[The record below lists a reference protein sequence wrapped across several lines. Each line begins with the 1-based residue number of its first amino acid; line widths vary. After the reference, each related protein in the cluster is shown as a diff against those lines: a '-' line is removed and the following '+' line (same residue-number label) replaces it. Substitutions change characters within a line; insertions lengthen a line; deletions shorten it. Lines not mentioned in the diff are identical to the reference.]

1 MPTARILVVD
11 DDQLIRQMVRDFL
24 EVADF
29 AVAEAVDGADG
40 LAQAAALQPDLI
52 LLDLMMPE
60 VDGYEVCRRL
70 QADPATQAIPM
81 IFLTASSNLD
91 LNRKAY
97 ALGAVACLTK
107 PFRREALLTVVQTT
121 LHGATGRGKGRAGAG
136 GTGASTSTDTST
148 PLWPGSSFARTAAS
162 RSRSRAETQRPAR
175 RDLLPQLRRGRAV
188 EAAGRCPAHH
198 GPLDR
203 RRPPRPRRVRAPAGA
218 TGPPGPHRYRWGG
231 GAGRRHLAGAHGAD
245 TGGGRSPSTRAGPC
259 TPYPQTSVCRP
270 AGRATTSRSSVGVRR
285 RASCRFAPLTS
296 IDSGIPCASTRRL
309 RFVPLFPPVRRV
321 GADGL
326 VGQGAF
332 PSAVSTLCH
341 AQAMPS
347 RSSYSARP
355 CRQSRTKTPACFQA
369 RKYLWMAL
377 ALPNC
382 TLGNSFHW
390 QPVRKAHT
398 VPSKMRRGSK
408 GFRPPP
414 GFRRYW
420 WPFGRFRGGINGA
433 TLAHNSSDT
442 VQIRCAL
449 MQAHYHGR
457 KNGTISI
464 YG

>member
-29 AVAEAVDGADG
+29 AVAEAVDGGDG

-285 RASCRFAPLTS
+285 WTSGRFA
-296 IDSGIPCASTRRL
+296 R
-309 RFVPLFPPVRRV
+309 
-321 GADGL
+321 
-326 VGQGAF
+326 
-332 PSAVSTLCH
+332 
-341 AQAMPS
+341 
-347 RSSYSARP
+347 
-355 CRQSRTKTPACFQA
+355 
-369 RKYLWMAL
+369 
-377 ALPNC
+377 
-382 TLGNSFHW
+382 
-390 QPVRKAHT
+390 
-398 VPSKMRRGSK
+398 
-408 GFRPPP
+408 
-414 GFRRYW
+414 
-420 WPFGRFRGGINGA
+420 
-433 TLAHNSSDT
+433 
-442 VQIRCAL
+442 
-449 MQAHYHGR
+449 
-457 KNGTISI
+457 
-464 YG
+464 